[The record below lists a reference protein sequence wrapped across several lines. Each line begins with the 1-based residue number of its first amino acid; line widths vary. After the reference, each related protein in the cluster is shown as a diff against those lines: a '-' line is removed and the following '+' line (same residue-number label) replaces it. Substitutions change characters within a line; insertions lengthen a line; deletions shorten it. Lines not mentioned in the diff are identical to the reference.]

1 MREEMTATTTAGMF
15 FEDFHVGQTF
25 TSGLRRITQN
35 DLDAFIALSGD
46 GGAVHRDADY
56 ARSLGFDGPVVHG
69 PFGVAVVFGLLYE
82 QRIVEP
88 TAIAMLDL
96 EWRFLDA
103 VVAGDQLRSTMTI
116 TRRRRSTSRQA
127 GVLGRHFVLTKED
140 GTVVQEGSSSLLVQA
155 RGEPAT
161 PEPAVCTDF
170 CSVPW
175 AKALEPLLS
184 GNPDFVDATSSY
196 DGTIGLSCGRDAVQL
211 RIYRGRIL
219 EVGRSTPAGPSFT
232 LHGTELA
239 WTRLARA
246 GRNDFIARTSKGQ
259 FNMSGSAYEYL
270 RMNKALVVIWDA
282 VRTLAEQDP
291 I

>member
-1 MREEMTATTTAGMF
+1 MSASTSTDGMF

-25 TSGLRRITQN
+25 ISGVRSVTQD

-46 GGAVHRDADY
+46 AGSVHRDADY
-56 ARSLGFDGPVVHG
+56 ARSMGFDGPVLHG
-69 PFGVAVVFGLLYE
+69 PFGIAVVFGLLFE

-96 EWRFLDA
+96 EWRFVDA
-103 VVAGDQLRSTMTI
+103 VVVGDRLRSTMTV
-116 TRRRRSTSRQA
+116 TRRRRSASRQA
-127 GVLGRHFVLTKED
+127 GVLGRHFVLAKED
-140 GTVVQEGSSSLLVQA
+140 GTVVQEGTSALLLQA
-155 RGEPAT
+155 RGGAPT

-170 CSVPW
+170 CTVPW
-175 AKALEPLLS
+175 ARALEPLLS
-184 GNPDFVDATSSY
+184 ADREFAGATSSY
-196 DGTIGLSCGRDAVQL
+196 DGTIGLNCGRETVQL

-219 EVGRSTPAGPSFT
+219 EVGRSTPSGPSFT

-239 WTRLARA
+239 WTGLARA

-259 FNMSGSAYEYL
+259 FSMSGSAYEYL

-282 VRTLAEQDP
+282 VRTLAAQEP
-291 I
+291 TG

>member
-1 MREEMTATTTAGMF
+1 MSATADAAGMF

-35 DLDAFIALSGD
+35 DLNAFIALSGD
-46 GGAVHRDADY
+46 GGSVHSNADY

-69 PFGVAVVFGLLYE
+69 PFGVAVVFGLLFE

-103 VVAGDQLRSTMTI
+103 VVAGDQLQSTMTI
-116 TRRRRSTSRQA
+116 TRRRRSASRQA
-127 GVLGRHFVLTKED
+127 GVIGRHFVLMKMD
-140 GTVVQEGSSSLLVQA
+140 GTVVQEGSSALLVQA
-155 RGEPAT
+155 RGGPPT
-161 PEPAVCTDF
+161 PEPAVFTDF
-170 CSVPW
+170 CTVPW
-175 AKALEPLLS
+175 ARALEPLLS
-184 GNPDFVDATSSY
+184 ADPEFGAATSSY
-196 DGTIGLSCGRDAVQL
+196 DGSIGLSCGREAVQL

-219 EVGRSTPAGPSFT
+219 DVGRSTPSGPSFT
-232 LHGTELA
+232 LQGSELA
-239 WTRLARA
+239 WTGLARA

-259 FNMSGSAYEYL
+259 FSMTGSAYEYL

-282 VRTLAEQDP
+282 VRALAEQEP
-291 I
+291 VG